1 MNGDVKLMTKNDT
14 SNLVRRSTL
23 MMPAD
28 RPKFIEKAWLRNAD
42 AVTLDLEDGVVAE
55 KKEAARIG
63 VKDSIPVIG
72 RGGSDPVV
80 RINNIPGMRTEDL
93 DAAVWPGLVCIAI
106 PKLSSPDE
114 IVEIEETILKL
125 EEKRGI
131 TPGSIQT
138 MLSIESAMGYINM
151 KEIIASSTR
160 ATSLAL
166 GTEDF
171 TRDLGIEIQGG
182 DELMAPKMQTVITAC
197 AFGLQPKGLIGSM
210 ANYKDLKGLAR
221 IAKLSYQHGYRGAG
235 CIHPDQVAVLNEC
248 FVPQETDVAYAREV
262 LRVMD
267 KAEKEGKGTASL
279 NGKMIDLPVAVRA
292 KKVVDR
298 MDAINAFEAH
308 KAACRKKYE
317 TLSAQH

>member
-1 MNGDVKLMTKNDT
+1 MTRNNT
-14 SNLVRRSTL
+14 AGLVRRSTL

-42 AVTLDLEDGVVAE
+42 AVTLDLEDGVVAA

-63 VKDSIPVIG
+63 LKDAISVIG
-72 RGGSDPVV
+72 RGGSDPVI
-80 RINNIPGMRTEDL
+80 RINNVPEMRMEDL

-114 IVEIEETILKL
+114 IAEIEETILKL

-131 TPGSIQT
+131 KPGSIQT

-151 KEIIASSTR
+151 KEIIAASTR

-210 ANYKDLKGLAR
+210 ANYKDLEGLAN
-221 IAKLSYQHGYRGAG
+221 IARLSYQYGYRGAG

-248 FVPQETDVAYAREV
+248 FGPQKADVAYAHEV
-262 LRVMD
+262 LRVMHQ
-267 KAEKEGKGTASL
+267 AEQEGRGTVSL

-298 MDAINAFEAH
+298 VEAINAFEAH
-308 KAACRKKYE
+308 KAACRKRYE
-317 TLSAQH
+317 DLSV

>member
-1 MNGDVKLMTKNDT
+1 MTRN
-14 SNLVRRSTL
+14 NIAGLVRRSTL

-42 AVTLDLEDGVVAE
+42 AVALDLEDGVAAA
-55 KKEAARIG
+55 KKETARIG
-63 VKDSIPVIG
+63 LKDAIPVIG
-72 RGGSDPVV
+72 RGGSDSIV
-80 RINNIPGMRTEDL
+80 RINNVPRMRTEDL
-93 DAAVWPGLVCIAI
+93 DAAVWPGLICIAI

-114 IVEIEETILKL
+114 IAEIEETILKL

-131 TPGSIQT
+131 EPGSIQT

-151 KEIIASSTR
+151 KEIIAASTR

-171 TRDLGIEIQGG
+171 TQDLGIEIQGG
-182 DELMAPKMQTVITAC
+182 DELIAPKMQTVITAC

-210 ANYKDLKGLAR
+210 VNYKDLEGLAN
-221 IAKLSYQHGYRGAG
+221 IARLSYQYGYRGAG
-235 CIHPDQVAVLNEC
+235 CIHPDQVTVLNEC
-248 FVPQETDVAYAREV
+248 FTPQKADVAYAHKV
-262 LRVMD
+262 LQVMD
-267 KAEKEGKGTASL
+267 QAKQEGKGTASL

-298 MDAINAFEAH
+298 MEAINIFEAH

-317 TLSAQH
+317 ALSV